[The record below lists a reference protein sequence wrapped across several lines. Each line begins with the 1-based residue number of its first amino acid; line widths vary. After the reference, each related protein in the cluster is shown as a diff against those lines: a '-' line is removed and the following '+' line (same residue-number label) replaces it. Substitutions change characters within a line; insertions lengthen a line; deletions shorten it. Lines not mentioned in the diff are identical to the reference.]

1 MFQLKQI
8 LHPLFIATVLLCS
21 CSQTEDVTVDENK
34 VKTPD
39 DSKVVLRLQSNSS
52 TATRSTEDSYV
63 HVQGTAD
70 EYKVNSARVYFF
82 DNMTKLLAKSVQ
94 LSGITFFGTDGS
106 GNIIYE
112 TEPISISHG
121 TYDIFV
127 TANTSRQI
135 KKEKEDQFLADIDSI
150 TYTQALIEDISGGIV
165 MTNRAF
171 DNIATDI
178 TKSNDNDVN
187 VVNISLERVLARLD
201 IAKASETFEVT
212 DNNGTKYASVT
223 LDGYNIV
230 NLAKYYYSYRHT
242 AVLTSMN
249 EPEWDLKSHFGNVAD
264 VNGYVIDP
272 YFFKKTIDATIF
284 TNADKYYEKFA
295 ADYSDPNQVRWTSFN
310 AVSAT
315 PDYKTAYCLENCSLL
330 PAQKNGYSTGVIFR
344 AVMEPNN
351 NVYHLNSSGVMEL
364 VTDKTRYPE
373 VLYFFQQKFYDSA
386 EALAAAVSA
395 TGSPSNTYQ
404 ARKFEKTDD
413 GYRCYYKY
421 WIRHLDNLNNT
432 EMGVME
438 FAVVRN
444 NLYRMLITGVSDLGD
459 GTPEIVP
466 DTPDEGE
473 TYLKVILNVK
483 PWIVRD
489 LTNIVL

>member
-1 MFQLKQI
+1 
-8 LHPLFIATVLLCS
+8 
-21 CSQTEDVTVDENK
+21 
-34 VKTPD
+34 
-39 DSKVVLRLQSNSS
+39 
-52 TATRSTEDSYV
+52 
-63 HVQGTAD
+63 
-70 EYKVNSARVYFF
+70 
-82 DNMTKLLAKSVQ
+82 
-94 LSGITFFGTDGS
+94 
-106 GNIIYE
+106 
-112 TEPISISHG
+112 
-121 TYDIFV
+121 
-127 TANTSRQI
+127 
-135 KKEKEDQFLADIDSI
+135 
-150 TYTQALIEDISGGIV
+150 
-165 MTNRAF
+165 
-171 DNIATDI
+171 
-178 TKSNDNDVN
+178 
-187 VVNISLERVLARLD
+187 
-201 IAKASETFEVT
+201 
-212 DNNGTKYASVT
+212 
-223 LDGYNIV
+223 
-230 NLAKYYYSYRHT
+230 
-242 AVLTSMN
+242 
-249 EPEWDLKSHFGNVAD
+249 
-264 VNGYVIDP
+264 
-272 YFFKKTIDATIF
+272 
-284 TNADKYYEKFA
+284 
-295 ADYSDPNQVRWTSFN
+295 
-310 AVSAT
+310 
-315 PDYKTAYCLENCSLL
+315 
-330 PAQKNGYSTGVIFR
+330 
-344 AVMEPNN
+344 MEPYN

-373 VLYFFQQKFYDSA
+373 VLYYFQQKFYDSA